1 MLATIKRQNP
11 FFPVLNDFFGD
22 NFLNDSDWTTSPA
35 VNIAENKEG
44 FRIEVAAP
52 GLGKEDFHINIEKR
66 VLEISSE
73 KESTK
78 ESGSKD
84 DKTGDGERYYRK
96 EFTYSSFKRTFAL
109 PSYAD
114 TDHISASYKDGILYV
129 NVPKKEEVK
138 EKPARVIDIE

>member
-22 NFLNDSDWTTSPA
+22 NYLNDSDWNTSPA
-35 VNIAENKEG
+35 VNIAENKEA

-52 GLGKEDFHINIEKR
+52 GLNKDDFKINVEKR

-73 KESTK
+73 KESSK
-78 ESGSKD
+78 EENNAN
-84 DKTGDGERYYRK
+84 ERYYRK
-96 EFTYSSFKRTFAL
+96 EFLYSSFKRTFSL

-114 TDHISASYKDGILYV
+114 TDKITASYKDGILCV
-129 NVPKKEEVK
+129 TVPKKEEAK
-138 EKPARVIDIE
+138 EKPVKVIDIE

>member
-11 FFPVLNDFFGD
+11 FFPVFNDFFGD
-22 NFLNDSDWTTSPA
+22 SYLNDSDWNTSPA

-52 GLGKEDFHINIEKR
+52 GLSKEDFHINVEKR
-66 VLEISSE
+66 MLEISSE

-84 DKTGDGERYYRK
+84 DKSSEGEKYYRK
-96 EFTYSSFKRTFAL
+96 EFLYSSFKRTFTL

-114 TDHISASYKDGILYV
+114 TDHISASYRDGVLYV
-129 NVPKKEEVK
+129 NVPKKEEAK
-138 EKPARVIDIE
+138 EKPARVISIE

>member
-22 NFLNDSDWTTSPA
+22 NYLNDSDWNTSPA
-35 VNIAENKEG
+35 VNIAENKEA

-52 GLGKEDFHINIEKR
+52 GLNKEDFKINVEKR

-73 KESTK
+73 KESSK
-78 ESGSKD
+78 EENKAD
-84 DKTGDGERYYRK
+84 ERYYRK
-96 EFTYSSFKRTFAL
+96 EFLYSSFKRTFSL

-114 TDHISASYKDGILYV
+114 TDKITASYKDGILCV
-129 NVPKKEEVK
+129 TVPKKEEAK
-138 EKPARVIDIE
+138 EKPVRVIDIN

>member
-11 FFPVLNDFFGD
+11 FFPVFNDFFGESY
-22 NFLNDSDWTTSPA
+22 LNDSDWATSPA

-52 GLGKEDFHINIEKR
+52 GLAKEDFKINVEKK

-78 ESGSKD
+78 ESGSKEE
-84 DKTGDGERYYRK
+84 KSEDGEKYYRK
-96 EFTYSSFKRTFAL
+96 EFTYSSFKRTFTL
-109 PSYAD
+109 PYYAD
-114 TDHISASYKDGILYV
+114 TDAISASYKDGILFV
-129 NVPKKEEVK
+129 NVPKKEEAK
-138 EKPARVIDIE
+138 EKPARIISIE